1 MHIRSA
7 LNSTRV
13 YIMWIEVLRM
23 PITLN
28 FIALHWQWNVIA
40 NNAMCATDIFG
51 IIWLAHMLMV
61 AFIFLRWWEWGNVG
75 QIEET
80 PYVVPIWMDCYSEA
94 SAWPQKTKETTKIK
108 KKLSPTLSMRQLF
121 TSAKYKLKDKKENER
136 PQRYY
141 CRLYV
146 QNTRVPY
153 NFFAYDDVCRRL
165 IGDASKTP
173 YTLSFIL
180 TLWFFDKIRRD

>member
-108 KKLSPTLSMRQLF
+108 KNFHQHLICDNCLPRRNINWKIKKKMKDHNGTTVGYTYKTHGCHTIFSRTM
-121 TSAKYKLKDKKENER
+121 TSA
-136 PQRYY
+136 
-141 CRLYV
+141 
-146 QNTRVPY
+146 
-153 NFFAYDDVCRRL
+153 DD
-165 IGDASKTP
+165 
-173 YTLSFIL
+173 
-180 TLWFFDKIRRD
+180 W